1 MKLVIESQNPFLVQ
15 NPEEF
20 IEACRKS
27 KPGWFN
33 QARKSSDLTAA
44 MCPSF
49 VTLFKNSL
57 LIKCPS
63 QVDIG
68 IPKGETRIRINCNPE
83 QMEIEGHDLVSQM
96 GPVFSDYLSFKI
108 GIKVF
113 LHTDE
118 LCMPLFMNT
127 FPYTPENVSGLRA
140 MEGILPLNDKLKQK
154 LNINMIIHQQAFKD
168 KLVKGG
174 GVYPI
179 RPGTPLALL
188 YFPGGAPELEFRDF
202 DPKVP
207 TVEQSRHMKGSYL
220 ARMKNWFN
228 N

>member
-1 MKLVIESQNPFLVQ
+1 MNLVIESKNPFLVQ

-20 IEACRKS
+20 VVECRRNKPAWIKEASKS
-27 KPGWFN
+27 EN
-33 QARKSSDLTAA
+33 LTAA

-68 IPKGETRIRINCNPE
+68 VPKGESRVKINCNPE
-83 QMEIEGHDLVSQM
+83 QVEIEGHDLVNQM
-96 GPVFSDYLSFKI
+96 GPAFSDYVSFKI

-118 LCMPLFMNT
+118 PCMPLFLNT
-127 FPYTPENVSGLRA
+127 FAYTPENVSGLKA
-140 MEGILPLNDKLKQK
+140 MEGILPLNNKLKQK
-154 LNINMIIHQQAFKD
+154 LNINMIVHQQAFKE
-168 KLVKGG
+168 KLISNG

-188 YFPGGAPELEFRDF
+188 YFPGGLPTIEFRDF

-207 TVEQSRHMKGSYL
+207 TVQQSRHMKGSYL
-220 ARMKNWFN
+220 ARMKEWFGS
-228 N
+228 

>member
-1 MKLVIESQNPFLVQ
+1 MNLVIESKNPFLVQ

-20 IEACRKS
+20 VVECRRNKPAWIKEASKS
-27 KPGWFN
+27 EL
-33 QARKSSDLTAA
+33 LTAA

-68 IPKGETRIRINCNPE
+68 IPKGETRIKINCNPE
-83 QMEIEGHDLVSQM
+83 QMEIEGHDLVAQM
-96 GPVFSDYLSFKI
+96 GQVFSDYISFKI

-118 LCMPLFMNT
+118 PCMPLFLNT
-127 FPYTPENVSGLRA
+127 FPYSPQNVDGLKA
-140 MEGILPLNDKLKQK
+140 MEGILPLNNKLKQK

-168 KLVKGG
+168 KLVSGR

-179 RPGTPLALL
+179 RAGTPLAML
-188 YFPGGAPELEFRDF
+188 YFPDGMPTIEFRDF

-207 TVEQSRHMKGSYL
+207 TVDQARHMKGSYL
-220 ARMKNWFN
+220 ARMKDWFGG
-228 N
+228 

>member
-1 MKLVIESQNPFLVQ
+1 MKLVIESKNPFLVQ
-15 NPEEF
+15 NPQEF
-20 IEACRKS
+20 IETCRKS
-27 KPGWFN
+27 KPGWFT
-33 QARKSSDLTAA
+33 QARKSSELTAA

-83 QMEIEGHDLVSQM
+83 QMEIEGHDLVAQM

-118 LCMPLFMNT
+118 PCMPLFLNA
-127 FPYTPENVSGLRA
+127 FPYTPENVSGLKA

-202 DPKVP
+202 DSKVP

-220 ARMKNWFN
+220 ARMKDWFKS
-228 N
+228 